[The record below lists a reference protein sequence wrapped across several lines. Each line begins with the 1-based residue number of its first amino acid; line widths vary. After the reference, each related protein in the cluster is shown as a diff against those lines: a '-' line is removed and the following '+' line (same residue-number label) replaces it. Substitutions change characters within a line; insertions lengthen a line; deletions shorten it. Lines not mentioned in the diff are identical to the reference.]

1 MESLEDYLPQIQLL
15 TLQNYNNTIIA
26 YQAYVRFGKKAIADY
41 CREKIRKEVR
51 VTVKDDDYI
60 KDCAPGNHRMKKTYL
75 VLRNKKHGNIVT
87 IDKAWFYRL
96 PKRIQE
102 LYYKKWDIVIK

>member
-60 KDCAPGNHRMKKTYL
+60 NEDGSISQNRSKPSRSRT
-75 VLRNKKHGNIVT
+75 
-87 IDKAWFYRL
+87 
-96 PKRIQE
+96 
-102 LYYKKWDIVIK
+102 VILEVISE